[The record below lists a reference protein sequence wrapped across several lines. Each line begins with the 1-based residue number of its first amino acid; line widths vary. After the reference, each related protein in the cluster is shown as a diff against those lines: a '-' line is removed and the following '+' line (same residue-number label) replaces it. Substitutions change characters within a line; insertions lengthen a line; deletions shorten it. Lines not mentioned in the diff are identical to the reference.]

1 MKFILKSKLW
11 EFDGEWRTWTQAVIK
26 WPWFKKSRRR
36 SMVWIIETK
45 EADFWNEL
53 GVAEKRFWD
62 LRIIIGKRSLERKD
76 FFFIRKTR
84 LGIVNSFSWLKES
97 QIKKLWTAY
106 SKCVYQNIQLTKK
119 SWKHSIVKTKRNSS
133 KTIEKARD
141 MKFWN

>member
-1 MKFILKSKLW
+1 
-11 EFDGEWRTWTQAVIK
+11 
-26 WPWFKKSRRR
+26 
-36 SMVWIIETK
+36 MVWIIETK